1 MKKKKILFEIQIL
14 MSLTGLVGAQTVTGL

>member
-1 MKKKKILFEIQIL
+1 L